1 MMEQK
6 DNVYEKMTQTG
17 DIAVAKVDAGLDTS
31 AGNSAL
37 AVLGKFKDVNALAKA
52 YGALEAEF
60 TKRSQR
66 LKELE
71 RASENW
77 QVRDDASAG
86 AEKLRKHAKERRE
99 ETKAFDEFLASVG
112 KAHTDGAGDSQPE
125 VMMADAGVQAE
136 TSDLQEREK
145 QGGMYAMNEK
155 SAQENALVGEGN
167 AAKLERGVAAVGGFG
182 SNQKKLETEKSTSTS
197 VANEGAFLAVAN
209 HGVAKASS
217 DELYQQVCG
226 DEQVRL
232 RVIGEYLSSIGKT
245 NAPLTAVGAGVPI
258 TPPLRARTIG
268 DASAM
273 ALRYLKQPLQK

>member
-125 VMMADAGVQAE
+125 VTIADAGVQAE
-136 TSDLQEREK
+136 TPDLQEREK

-155 SAQENALVGEGN
+155 SAQEDALADKGN
-167 AAKLERGVAAVGGFG
+167 AAELERGVAAVGGSV
-182 SNQKKLETEKSTSTS
+182 SNQEETEKSTRTD
-197 VANEGAFLAVAN
+197 VAKEGAFLAVAN
-209 HGVAKASS
+209 HGIAKTSS